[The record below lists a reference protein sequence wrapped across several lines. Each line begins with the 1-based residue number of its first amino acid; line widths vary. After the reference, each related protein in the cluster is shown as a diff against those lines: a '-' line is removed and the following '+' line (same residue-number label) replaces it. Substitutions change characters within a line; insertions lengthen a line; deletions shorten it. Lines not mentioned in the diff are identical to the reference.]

1 MVGPALCGQSK
12 KKMLSAETSSQLF
25 STSPAKAPRSRQPQG
40 RSPRQDIVI
49 ADSEEPLILHRQH
62 GPAKRAFLDAHALP
76 CSSPNSPPDPLCSY
90 VPATADGSSP
100 AKGAHKKPLSP
111 QLRSGKLGGDGDGER
126 RGLEADDEVLDGA
139 AAEHGKQKQH
149 AAR

>member
-1 MVGPALCGQSK
+1 MTL
-12 KKMLSAETSSQLF
+12 LSADTSSQLF
-25 STSPAKAPRSRQPQG
+25 STSPAKGPRSRQPQG

-49 ADSEEPLILHRQH
+49 ADSEEPLILPRQH

-100 AKGAHKKPLSP
+100 AKGGQKKPVSP
-111 QLRSGKLGGDGDGER
+111 QLKSGKPGGDGDGE
-126 RGLEADDEVLDGA
+126 GHALEADDVLGGA
-139 AAEHGKQKQH
+139 ATEHGKQKQH
-149 AAR
+149 VAR